1 MQIDKEVL
9 KNMIIEFLE
18 KLNNGEKITYDE
30 MELKFS
36 QIKNFVDDILYS
48 INDFPVDNSND
59 QIYSFVENEKKFFDK
74 YEIQDITAAILEY
87 MIKPI
92 ELNKDK
98 NFYNNIIMNYIKNK
112 GTIDFI
118 VSNYA
123 HSKDCK
129 NSKKIIKILSFNSIS
144 RKTYN
149 EELKDKEVL
158 NYATHPDNIK
168 DIANIIIDIEKRENC
183 KKEIQKIIKDS
194 KLPKRS
200 DEAYKVI
207 ENYKPYE
214 LTHCLSYEMAIR
226 NKEVKLLLKNIIL
239 LTIANEKLFKLTMA
253 TYNHDKI
260 QDFVKFCIK
269 DSLKETVNNVSKYFK
284 SINISLNIDFDNFDL
299 LQSLNDIT
307 KTLAKASNLLEDKYY
322 MIHDCKEINIP
333 KGWENIF
340 DEPNHYETD
349 SELNEHF
356 EKVVNSTFGIKN
368 DKRYKEHSEKNDCYV
383 SYQGIFEG
391 TNSYEINKIFPNFK
405 RPMKEFNQTQ
415 VAFNMS
421 LPKNEIIA
429 YITRIKDDYDNKES
443 SYKTLNQLLYGD
455 DTRIEDK
462 LDHDD
467 KKRYADD
474 FFIYDYYTQSDD
486 EHDKKLE
493 AIQKKLSQCN
503 GLKDKITRNNYDK
516 GINYSEI
523 QNDENNKSAVRKT
536 STIDIETLVNSSN
549 KQKDYKYYL
558 TIDVIKK
565 RYDKMKELID
575 SKKYKTLI
583 YNIKTKI

>member
-1 MQIDKEVL
+1 
-9 KNMIIEFLE
+9 MIMEFLE

-59 QIYSFVENEKKFFDK
+59 QIYSFIENEKKFFDK
-74 YEIQDITAAILEY
+74 YEIQDITAIILEY

-92 ELNKDK
+92 ELDKDK
-98 NFYNNIIMNYIKNK
+98 NSYNNIIMNYIKNK

-123 HSKDCK
+123 HLKDCK
-129 NSKKIIKILSFNSIS
+129 NSKKIIEILSFNSIS
-144 RKTYN
+144 RKTYS

-158 NYATHPDNIK
+158 NYATHPNNIK
-168 DIANIIIDIEKRENC
+168 DIANIIIDIEKPENC

-194 KLPKRS
+194 KLPKRC
-200 DEAYKVI
+200 DEKYKVI

-214 LTHCLSYEMAIR
+214 LTHCISYEMAIR

-239 LTIANEKLFKLTMA
+239 LTIANEELFKLTMT
-253 TYNHDKI
+253 TYNHDEM
-260 QDFVKFCIK
+260 QDFVKFYIK
-269 DSLKETVNNVSKYFK
+269 DSLKETVNNISEYFK
-284 SINISLNIDFDNFDL
+284 SINILLNIDFDNFDL

-340 DEPNHYETD
+340 DESNHYETD

-405 RPMKEFNQTQ
+405 RPMREFNQTQ

-443 SYKTLNQLLYGD
+443 SYKTLNQLLHGD

-462 LDHDD
+462 LDHKEKD
-467 KKRYADD
+467 RYADD
-474 FFIYDYYTQSDD
+474 FFIYDYYTQSDYKHN
-486 EHDKKLE
+486 EKIV
-493 AIQKKLSQCN
+493 AIQKKLSQYH
-503 GLKDKITRNNYDK
+503 GMKIELGENNYK
-516 GINYSEI
+516 FINYDEAQIEINSPKIEIKSNSFSELSKSFKA
-523 QNDENNKSAVRKT
+523 NKH
-536 STIDIETLVNSSN
+536 IINYIETI
-549 KQKDYKYYL
+549 K
-558 TIDVIKK
+558 VIED
-565 RYDKMKELID
+565 RFDALNNAINN
-575 SKKYKTLI
+575 KKYKKLMHH
-583 YNIKTKI
+583 

>member
-1 MQIDKEVL
+1 
-9 KNMIIEFLE
+9 MIMEFLE

-59 QIYSFVENEKKFFDK
+59 QIYSFIENEKKFFDK
-74 YEIQDITAAILEY
+74 YEIQDITAIILEY

-92 ELNKDK
+92 ELDKDK
-98 NFYNNIIMNYIKNK
+98 NSYNNIIMNYIKNK

-123 HSKDCK
+123 HLKDCK
-129 NSKKIIKILSFNSIS
+129 NSKKIIEILSFNSIS

-158 NYATHPDNIK
+158 NYATHPNNIK
-168 DIANIIIDIEKRENC
+168 DIANIIIDIEKPENC

-194 KLPKRS
+194 KLPKRC
-200 DEAYKVI
+200 DEKYKVI

-214 LTHCLSYEMAIR
+214 LTHCISYEMAIR

-239 LTIANEKLFKLTMA
+239 LTIANEELFKLTMT
-253 TYNHDKI
+253 TYNHDEM
-260 QDFVKFCIK
+260 QDFVKFYIK
-269 DSLKETVNNVSKYFK
+269 DSLKETVNNISEYFK
-284 SINISLNIDFDNFDL
+284 SINILLNIDFDNFDL

-340 DEPNHYETD
+340 DESNHYETD

-405 RPMKEFNQTQ
+405 RPMREFNQTQ

-443 SYKTLNQLLYGD
+443 SYKTLNQLLHGD

-462 LDHDD
+462 LDHKEKD
-467 KKRYADD
+467 RYADD
-474 FFIYDYYTQSDD
+474 FFIYDYYTQSDYKHN
-486 EHDKKLE
+486 EKIV
-493 AIQKKLSQCN
+493 AIQKKLSQYH
-503 GLKDKITRNNYDK
+503 GMKIELGENNYK
-516 GINYSEI
+516 FINYDEAQIEINSPKIEIKSNSFSELSKSFKA
-523 QNDENNKSAVRKT
+523 NKH
-536 STIDIETLVNSSN
+536 IINYIETI
-549 KQKDYKYYL
+549 K
-558 TIDVIKK
+558 VIED
-565 RYDKMKELID
+565 RFDALNNAINN
-575 SKKYKTLI
+575 KKYKKLMHH
-583 YNIKTKI
+583 

>member
-1 MQIDKEVL
+1 
-9 KNMIIEFLE
+9 MIMEFLE

-59 QIYSFVENEKKFFDK
+59 QIYSFIENEKKFFDK
-74 YEIQDITAAILEY
+74 YEIQDITAIILEY
-87 MIKPI
+87 LIKPI
-92 ELNKDK
+92 ELDKDK
-98 NFYNNIIMNYIKNK
+98 NSYNNIIMNYIKNK

-118 VSNYA
+118 ISNYA
-123 HSKDCK
+123 HLKDCK
-129 NSKKIIKILSFNSIS
+129 NSKKIIEILSFNSIS

-158 NYATHPDNIK
+158 NYATHPNNIK

-194 KLPKRS
+194 KLPKRC
-200 DEAYKVI
+200 DEKYKII

-214 LTHCLSYEMAIR
+214 LTHCISYEMAIR

-239 LTIANEKLFKLTMA
+239 LTIANEELFKLTMT
-253 TYNHDKI
+253 TYNHDEM
-260 QDFVKFCIK
+260 QDFVKFYIK
-269 DSLKETVNNVSKYFK
+269 DSLKETVNNILEYFK

-340 DEPNHYETD
+340 DEPNHCETD

-368 DKRYKEHSEKNDCYV
+368 DKRYKDHSEKNDCYV

-391 TNSYEINKIFPNFK
+391 SNSYEINKFFPNFK

-503 GLKDKITRNNYDK
+503 GMKIELGENNYK
-516 GINYSEI
+516 FINYDEAQIEINSPKIEIKSNSFSELSKSFKA
-523 QNDENNKSAVRKT
+523 NKH
-536 STIDIETLVNSSN
+536 IINYIETI
-549 KQKDYKYYL
+549 K
-558 TIDVIKK
+558 VIEE
-565 RYDKMKELID
+565 RFDALNNAINN
-575 SKKYKTLI
+575 KKYKKLMHH
-583 YNIKTKI
+583 

>member
-1 MQIDKEVL
+1 MQVDKKVL
-9 KNMIIEFLE
+9 KDMIMEFLE

-59 QIYSFVENEKKFFDK
+59 QIYSFIENEKKFFDK
-74 YEIQDITAAILEY
+74 YEIQDITAIILEY

-92 ELNKDK
+92 ELDKDK
-98 NFYNNIIMNYIKNK
+98 NSYYNIIMNYIKNK

-123 HSKDCK
+123 HLKDCK
-129 NSKKIIKILSFNSIS
+129 NSKKIIEILSFNSIS

-158 NYATHPDNIK
+158 NYATHPNNIK

-194 KLPKRS
+194 KLPKRC
-200 DEAYKVI
+200 DEKYKII

-214 LTHCLSYEMAIR
+214 LTHCISYEMAIR

-239 LTIANEKLFKLTMA
+239 LTIANEELFKLTMT
-253 TYNHDKI
+253 TYNHDEM
-260 QDFVKFCIK
+260 QDFVKFYIK
-269 DSLKETVNNVSKYFK
+269 DSLKETVNNISEYFK

-340 DEPNHYETD
+340 DEPNHCETD

-368 DKRYKEHSEKNDCYV
+368 DKRYKDHSEKNDCYV

-391 TNSYEINKIFPNFK
+391 SNSYEINKFFPNFK

-503 GLKDKITRNNYDK
+503 GMKIELGENNYK
-516 GINYSEI
+516 FINYDEAQIEINSPKIEIKSNSFSELSKSFKANKHI
-523 QNDENNKSAVRKT
+523 INYRATCRFPQNP
-536 STIDIETLVNSSN
+536 II
-549 KQKDYKYYL
+549 
-558 TIDVIKK
+558 
-565 RYDKMKELID
+565 
-575 SKKYKTLI
+575 
-583 YNIKTKI
+583 

>member
-1 MQIDKEVL
+1 
-9 KNMIIEFLE
+9 MIMEFLE

-59 QIYSFVENEKKFFDK
+59 QIYSFIENEKKFFDK
-74 YEIQDITAAILEY
+74 YEIQDITAIILEY

-92 ELNKDK
+92 ELDKDK
-98 NFYNNIIMNYIKNK
+98 NSYYNIIMNYIKNK

-123 HSKDCK
+123 HLKDCK
-129 NSKKIIKILSFNSIS
+129 NSKKIIEILSFNSIS
-144 RKTYN
+144 RKTYS

-158 NYATHPDNIK
+158 NYATHPNNIK

-200 DEAYKVI
+200 DEIYEVI

-239 LTIANEKLFKLTMA
+239 LTIANKELFKLTMA
-253 TYNHDKI
+253 TYNHDEM
-260 QDFVKFCIK
+260 QDFAKFYIK
-269 DSLKETVNNVSKYFK
+269 DSLKETVNNVLEYFK

-322 MIHDCKEINIP
+322 RIHDCKEINIP

-340 DEPNHYETD
+340 DEPNHCETD

-368 DKRYKEHSEKNDCYV
+368 DKRYKDHSEKNDCYV

-391 TNSYEINKIFPNFK
+391 SNSYEINKFFPNFK

-462 LDHDD
+462 LDHKEKD
-467 KKRYADD
+467 RYADD
-474 FFIYDYYTQSDD
+474 FFIYDYYTQSDYKHN
-486 EHDKKLE
+486 EKIV
-493 AIQKKLSQCN
+493 AIQKKLSQYH
-503 GLKDKITRNNYDK
+503 GMKIELGENNYK
-516 GINYSEI
+516 FINYDEAQIEINSPKIEIKSNSFSELSKSFKA
-523 QNDENNKSAVRKT
+523 NKH
-536 STIDIETLVNSSN
+536 IINYIETI
-549 KQKDYKYYL
+549 K
-558 TIDVIKK
+558 VIEE
-565 RYDKMKELID
+565 RFDALNNAINN
-575 SKKYKTLI
+575 KKYKKLMHH
-583 YNIKTKI
+583 

>member
-1 MQIDKEVL
+1 MIKYTLLL
-9 KNMIIEFLE
+9 KM
-18 KLNNGEKITYDE
+18 
-30 MELKFS
+30 
-36 QIKNFVDDILYS
+36 
-48 INDFPVDNSND
+48 
-59 QIYSFVENEKKFFDK
+59 KKFFDK
-74 YEIQDITAAILEY
+74 YEIQDITAIILEY

-92 ELNKDK
+92 ELDKDK
-98 NFYNNIIMNYIKNK
+98 NSYNNIIMNYIKNK

-123 HSKDCK
+123 HLKDCK
-129 NSKKIIKILSFNSIS
+129 NSKKIIEILSFNSIS
-144 RKTYN
+144 RKTYS

-158 NYATHPDNIK
+158 NYATHPNNIK
-168 DIANIIIDIEKRENC
+168 DIANIIIDIEKPENC

-194 KLPKRS
+194 KLPKRC
-200 DEAYKVI
+200 DEKYKVI

-214 LTHCLSYEMAIR
+214 LTHCISYEMAIR

-239 LTIANEKLFKLTMA
+239 LTIANEELFKLTMT
-253 TYNHDKI
+253 TYNHDEM
-260 QDFVKFCIK
+260 QDFVKFYIK
-269 DSLKETVNNVSKYFK
+269 DSLKETVNNISEYFK
-284 SINISLNIDFDNFDL
+284 SINILLNIDFDNFDL

-340 DEPNHYETD
+340 DESNHYETD

-405 RPMKEFNQTQ
+405 RPMREFNQTQ

-443 SYKTLNQLLYGD
+443 SYKTLNQLLHGD

-462 LDHDD
+462 LDHKEKD
-467 KKRYADD
+467 RYADD
-474 FFIYDYYTQSDD
+474 FFIYDYYTQSDYKHN
-486 EHDKKLE
+486 EKIV
-493 AIQKKLSQCN
+493 AIQKKLSQYH
-503 GLKDKITRNNYDK
+503 GMKIELGENNYK
-516 GINYSEI
+516 FINYDEAQIEINSPKIEIKSNSFSELSKSFKA
-523 QNDENNKSAVRKT
+523 NKH
-536 STIDIETLVNSSN
+536 IINYIETI
-549 KQKDYKYYL
+549 K
-558 TIDVIKK
+558 VIED
-565 RYDKMKELID
+565 RFDALNNAINN
-575 SKKYKTLI
+575 KKYKKLMHH
-583 YNIKTKI
+583 

>member
-1 MQIDKEVL
+1 
-9 KNMIIEFLE
+9 MIMEFLE

-59 QIYSFVENEKKFFDK
+59 QIYSFIENEKKFFDK
-74 YEIQDITAAILEY
+74 YEIQDITAIILEY

-92 ELNKDK
+92 ELDKDK
-98 NFYNNIIMNYIKNK
+98 NSYYNIIMNYIKNK

-123 HSKDCK
+123 HLKDCK
-129 NSKKIIKILSFNSIS
+129 NSKKIIEILSFNSIS

-158 NYATHPDNIK
+158 NYATHPNNIK

-194 KLPKRS
+194 KLPKRC
-200 DEAYKVI
+200 DEKYKII

-214 LTHCLSYEMAIR
+214 LTHCISYEMAIR

-239 LTIANEKLFKLTMA
+239 LTIANEELFKLTMT
-253 TYNHDKI
+253 TYNHDEM
-260 QDFVKFCIK
+260 QDFVKFYIK
-269 DSLKETVNNVSKYFK
+269 DSLKETVNNISEYFK

-340 DEPNHYETD
+340 DEPNHCETD

-368 DKRYKEHSEKNDCYV
+368 DKRYKDHSEKNDCYV

-391 TNSYEINKIFPNFK
+391 SNSYEINKFFPNFK

-503 GLKDKITRNNYDK
+503 GMKIELGENNYK
-516 GINYSEI
+516 FINYDEAQIEINSPKIEIKSNSFSELSKSFKA
-523 QNDENNKSAVRKT
+523 NKH
-536 STIDIETLVNSSN
+536 IINYIETI
-549 KQKDYKYYL
+549 K
-558 TIDVIKK
+558 VIEE
-565 RYDKMKELID
+565 RFDALNNAINN
-575 SKKYKTLI
+575 KKYKKLMHH
-583 YNIKTKI
+583 

>member
-1 MQIDKEVL
+1 
-9 KNMIIEFLE
+9 MIMEFLE

-59 QIYSFVENEKKFFDK
+59 QIYSFIENEKKFFDK
-74 YEIQDITAAILEY
+74 YEIQDITAIILEY

-92 ELNKDK
+92 ELDKDK
-98 NFYNNIIMNYIKNK
+98 NSYNNIIMNYIKNK

-123 HSKDCK
+123 HLKDCK
-129 NSKKIIKILSFNSIS
+129 NSKKIIEILSFNSIS
-144 RKTYN
+144 RKTYS

-158 NYATHPDNIK
+158 NYATHPNNIK
-168 DIANIIIDIEKRENC
+168 DIANIIIDIEKPENC

-194 KLPKRS
+194 KLPKRC
-200 DEAYKVI
+200 DEKYKVI

-214 LTHCLSYEMAIR
+214 LTHCISYEMAIR

-239 LTIANEKLFKLTMA
+239 LTIANEELFKLTMT
-253 TYNHDKI
+253 TYNHDEM
-260 QDFVKFCIK
+260 QDFVKFYIK
-269 DSLKETVNNVSKYFK
+269 DSLKETVNNISEYFK
-284 SINISLNIDFDNFDL
+284 SINILLNIDFDNFDL

-340 DEPNHYETD
+340 DESNHYETD

-405 RPMKEFNQTQ
+405 RPMREFNQTQ

-443 SYKTLNQLLYGD
+443 SYKTLNQLLHGD
-455 DTRIEDK
+455 DKRIEDK
-462 LDHDD
+462 LDHKEKD
-467 KKRYADD
+467 RYADD
-474 FFIYDYYTQSDD
+474 FFIYDYYTQSDYKHN
-486 EHDKKLE
+486 EKIV
-493 AIQKKLSQCN
+493 AIQKKLSQYH
-503 GLKDKITRNNYDK
+503 GMKIELGENNYK
-516 GINYSEI
+516 FINYDEAQIEINSPKIEIKSNSFSELSKSFKA
-523 QNDENNKSAVRKT
+523 NKH
-536 STIDIETLVNSSN
+536 IINYIETI
-549 KQKDYKYYL
+549 K
-558 TIDVIKK
+558 VIED
-565 RYDKMKELID
+565 RFDALNNAINN
-575 SKKYKTLI
+575 KKYKKLMHH
-583 YNIKTKI
+583 

>member
-1 MQIDKEVL
+1 
-9 KNMIIEFLE
+9 MIMEFLE

-59 QIYSFVENEKKFFDK
+59 QIYSFIENEKKFFDK
-74 YEIQDITAAILEY
+74 YEIQDITAIILEY

-92 ELNKDK
+92 ELDKDK
-98 NFYNNIIMNYIKNK
+98 NSYNNIIMNYIKNK

-118 VSNYA
+118 ISNYA
-123 HSKDCK
+123 HLKDCK
-129 NSKKIIKILSFNSIS
+129 NSKKIIEILSFNSIS

-158 NYATHPDNIK
+158 NYATHPNNIK

-194 KLPKRS
+194 KLPKRC
-200 DEAYKVI
+200 DEKYKII

-214 LTHCLSYEMAIR
+214 LTHCISYEMAIR

-239 LTIANEKLFKLTMA
+239 LTIANEELFKLTMT
-253 TYNHDKI
+253 TYNHDEM
-260 QDFVKFCIK
+260 QDFVKFYIK
-269 DSLKETVNNVSKYFK
+269 DSLKETVNNISEYFK

-340 DEPNHYETD
+340 DEPNHCETD

-368 DKRYKEHSEKNDCYV
+368 DKRYKDHSEKNDCYV

-391 TNSYEINKIFPNFK
+391 SNSYEINKFFPNFK

-503 GLKDKITRNNYDK
+503 GMKIELGENNYK
-516 GINYSEI
+516 FINYDEAQIEINSPKIEIKSNSFSELSKSFKA
-523 QNDENNKSAVRKT
+523 NKH
-536 STIDIETLVNSSN
+536 IINYIETI
-549 KQKDYKYYL
+549 K
-558 TIDVIKK
+558 VIEE
-565 RYDKMKELID
+565 RFDALNNAINN
-575 SKKYKTLI
+575 KKYKKLMHH
-583 YNIKTKI
+583 